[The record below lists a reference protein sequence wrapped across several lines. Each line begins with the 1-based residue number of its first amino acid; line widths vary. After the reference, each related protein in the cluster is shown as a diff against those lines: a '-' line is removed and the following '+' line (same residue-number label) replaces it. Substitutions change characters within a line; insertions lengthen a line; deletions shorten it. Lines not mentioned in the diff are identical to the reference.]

1 MIEPRIKTQL
11 RELKLGNNNN
21 FKNSVDSYVTVSV
34 RNLMD
39 RELTIDKKIG

>member
-1 MIEPRIKTQL
+1 MIEPRINTQL
-11 RELKLGNNNN
+11 RELKLDNNDN
-21 FKNSVDSYVTVSV
+21 FKNSVDSYITVSV